1 MRFNSFLYCSL
12 FLTGALVSTSSY
24 ATAAE
29 TQSSEVD
36 SELAAPS
43 LQTKAE
49 LFGLEVNNL
58 SQADFE
64 VHLQKMGLQPYPSYR
79 DGVATYSLGPEGILG
94 IRELTVLFNQ
104 YKFIKKATLSGV
116 VESPKKRASLGKLLE
131 KKYGPPS
138 VGFVRDGYGRAKW
151 FFNDGT
157 VIVLRNTTFDV
168 SVSYVDEVPKIQ
180 SESGKID
187 VESLL
192 RKQ

>member
-1 MRFNSFLYCSL
+1 MRFSSILYC
-12 FLTGALVSTSSY
+12 ALVMFGAFASLPSFS
-24 ATAAE
+24 ATEDAQEAE
-29 TQSSEVD
+29 TEDV
-36 SELAAPS
+36 APP

-49 LFGLEVNNL
+49 LFGLEVNDL
-58 SQADFE
+58 SQSAFE
-64 VHLQKMGLQPYPSYR
+64 AHLQKMGLQPYPSYR

-104 YKFIKKATLSGV
+104 YKYIKKATLSGV

-131 KKYGPPS
+131 GKYGPPS

-157 VIVLRNTTFDV
+157 VIELHNTTFDV

-192 RKQ
+192 RK